1 MAPTEEIR
9 NIVRGEDRAEKQHAK
24 GKLTARERLELLLDD
39 ISEFQPIELG
49 VVSPMY
55 KQIYGDGVIAG
66 IGRIHGRT
74 TFVFSQDFTVI
85 GGSFGIKH
93 AEKIARLIRMAISA
107 GAPVVG
113 IFDSGGARIQ
123 EGAASLHSLGLIF
136 RENVRASG
144 YIPQIA
150 VMAGPC
156 AGGASYS
163 PALMDFIITTEKA
176 FMYLTGPQVVK
187 TVLGL
192 DITHEEL
199 GGGVVH
205 YTKSGVAHFLTE
217 SDEDAISLTRHLLT
231 YLPQNSLERP
241 PKKSTNDP
249 IERTLNAPAIIP
261 EDPMKAYDVRDL
273 IEDIF
278 DRGSFLEVRGGRAQ
292 NVVVGFARLGG
303 EVVGIVANNPMHLGG
318 VIDIDASDKISRFV
332 RTCDAYN
339 IPIITFVDAPGFMP
353 GPDQEHGGII
363 RHGAK
368 VIYAY
373 SEASVPKITVIVR
386 KAYGGAYIAMGSKSM
401 GGDLLYALPKAEI
414 AVLGPEAAVRI
425 IHRRDLQAAE
435 DPEKLLKELVEEYRK
450 TYLSPEFALKMGIID
465 EIVDPKDLR
474 KKLYNAVQ
482 FLIEK
487 ALEPEMRVP
496 KKHGVFPV

>member
-1 MAPTEEIR
+1 MSSFEDVRKT
-9 NIVRGEDRAEKQHAK
+9 VRGDERKEKQHAK

-39 ISEFQPIELG
+39 INEFQPIELG
-49 VVSPMY
+49 VVSPIY

-66 IGRIHGRT
+66 IGKIHGRT

-93 AEKIARLIRMAISA
+93 AEKIARLIRMAIEA

-150 VMAGPC
+150 IMAGPC

-163 PALMDFIITTEKA
+163 PALMDFIVATEKS

-199 GGGVVH
+199 GGGEVH
-205 YTKSGVAHFLTE
+205 FTKSGVAHFLTE
-217 SDEDAISLTRHLLT
+217 SDEDAIALTRHLLT
-231 YLPQNSLERP
+231 YLPQNALEKP
-241 PKKSTNDP
+241 PRVPTNDP
-249 IERTLNAPAIIP
+249 IDRVINAEAIIP
-261 EDPMKAYDVRDL
+261 KDPMKAYDVRDL
-273 IEDIF
+273 IEEVF
-278 DRGSFLEVRGGRAQ
+278 DRGSFLEVRAGRAQ

-303 EVVGIVANNPMHLGG
+303 DVVGIVANNPAHLGG
-318 VIDIDASDKISRFV
+318 VIDIDASDKIARFV
-332 RTCDAYN
+332 RLCDAYN

-353 GPDQEHGGII
+353 GPDQEHSGII

-373 SEASVPKITVIVR
+373 SEATVPKITVIVR

-401 GGDLLYALPKAEI
+401 GGDILYALPTAEI
-414 AVLGPEAAVRI
+414 AVLGPEAAVKI
-425 IHRRDLQAAE
+425 IHRRELQAAE
-435 DPEKLLKELVEEYRK
+435 DPEKLLKELVEEYRNK
-450 TYLSPEFALKMGIID
+450 YLTPKFALSVGIID
-465 EIVDPKDLR
+465 EIINPNDLR
-474 KKLYNAVQ
+474 IKLRRAIE
-482 FLIEK
+482 FLYEK
-487 ALEPEMRVP
+487 STDFIRIP
-496 KKHGVFPV
+496 KRHGIFPV